1 MPLLNTANK
10 IYVGTTQVTK
20 IYLGTT
26 LVWPCSLDYS
36 QSHNSGYFLLL
47 MV

>member
-1 MPLLNTANK
+1 MPLNTANK
-10 IYVGTTQVTK
+10 IFVGSTQVTK
-20 IYLGTT
+20 IYLGTI

-36 QSHNSGYFLLL
+36 QSHNGGYLLLL